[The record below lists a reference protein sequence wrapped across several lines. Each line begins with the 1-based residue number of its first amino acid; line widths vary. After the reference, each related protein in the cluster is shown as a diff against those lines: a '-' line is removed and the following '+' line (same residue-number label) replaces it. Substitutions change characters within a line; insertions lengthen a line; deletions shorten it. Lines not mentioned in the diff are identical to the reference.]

1 MLNKYQKVALL
12 SPIKRSKCQLSNSF
26 FTHTWV
32 YYVQQQHRVDRLSWA
47 AAVIYYATQ
56 KPRLISNEM
65 VLVVSIPNQTV
76 HFTLKFRRRERDMPI
91 TLTLDSHTHPKSNF
105 NNFHKFDLLRYII
118 EESDLKKKFTHSDDI
133 LFHFFILL

>member
-1 MLNKYQKVALL
+1 MSLL
-12 SPIKRSKCQLSNSF
+12 CPATAQSRSTELSCC
-26 FTHTWV
+26 
-32 YYVQQQHRVDRLSWA
+32 
-47 AAVIYYATQ
+47 AVIYYATQ

-76 HFTLKFRRRERDMPI
+76 LYISPSNSVGGERDMPI

-118 EESDLKKKFTHSDDI
+118 EMSYLKKIYTLWWHS
-133 LFHFFILL
+133 FSFFPITYYKWHIPCEHIGIVSSGKCFF